1 MSSKTL
7 ILVPTY
13 NEIENITKFLHSL
26 IEIPGFD
33 VLIIDDNSPD
43 GTANAVKKVQ
53 KNSDRVHLLNRAKK
67 EGLALA
73 YLAGFQWGFDRAYET
88 FIQMDA
94 DFSHAPKDV
103 PRLIEALKTHDMAMG
118 SRYVPGG
125 STSGWTA
132 IRKCISRGGNIYA
145 QSVLGAPYKDM
156 TGGFNAWKKHV
167 LDKIDLSKIRSR
179 GYAYQVEMKYRCHRA
194 GFKMAEVPILF
205 ENRVLGV
212 SKMSGKIVW
221 EAAARVLKLKI
232 LPVFV

>member
-1 MSSKTL
+1 MAKNAL

-13 NEIENITKFLHSL
+13 NEIENITKFLHAL
-26 IEIPGFD
+26 IALPGVD
-33 VLIIDDNSPD
+33 ILVIDDNSPD
-43 GTANAVKKVQ
+43 GTAKAVKEVQ
-53 KNSDRVHLLNRAKK
+53 KESERIHLLNRQKK

-73 YLAGFQWGFDRAYET
+73 YLAGFEWGFQNGYDV
-88 FIQMDA
+88 FVQMDA

-103 PRLIEALKTHDMAMG
+103 LRLLEALKTHDMAMG

-125 STSGWTA
+125 STSGWSA

-145 QSVLGAPYKDM
+145 QSVLGSPYKDM

-167 LDKIDLSKIRSR
+167 LDKIDLSKIRSK
-179 GYAYQVEMKYRCHRA
+179 GYAYQVEMKYRCHQA

-212 SKMSGKIVW
+212 SKMSGQIVW
-221 EAAARVLKLKI
+221 EAAARVLKLKMRS
-232 LPVFV
+232 